1 MIHEWSDK
9 REYVRMIYIYQLAK
23 FNQAANPQVLM
34 ILREFIFDSM
44 GILMAKEASTSV
56 EKAGWISGG
65 KAKVQGG
72 AKGAAKARAQVAND
86 AVQASAKNLSTGS
99 GKAGMEYNLLMMH
112 FKPARKPINRK

>member
-34 ILREFIFDSM
+34 ILREFIFHSM

-56 EKAGWISGG
+56 EKAG
-65 KAKVQGG
+65 
-72 AKGAAKARAQVAND
+72 
-86 AVQASAKNLSTGS
+86 
-99 GKAGMEYNLLMMH
+99 
-112 FKPARKPINRK
+112 